1 MGFEFEG
8 FGDVVLKGFDRP
20 VRAPH
25 PVSIDPRASNLH
37 PPGVAT
43 CEGAGGEGQRPH
55 STRPPTESRSFQR
68 KSYSSAC
75 VPGFGPEGYL

>member
-37 PPGVAT
+37 PPRSGYVRGGRGRGSEAT
-43 CEGAGGEGQRPH
+43 
-55 STRPPTESRSFQR
+55 
-68 KSYSSAC
+68 
-75 VPGFGPEGYL
+75 